1 MKGLDAG
8 LAAHLASGATTLA
21 TCWRLTRRDGLVL
34 GFTDHDREL
43 VVDGTTCRP
52 QEGLEGSARPERLGP
67 SVETSEVLGVLSDA
81 AISADDIR
89 LGRYDDAEVALYKV
103 NWRDTG
109 QFVVLARYR
118 IGEIRQ
124 EDGAFR
130 AELRSLTAPLG
141 ETRGR
146 LYQALCDAE
155 LGDTRCG
162 VDLTG
167 PGKRAE
173 AVVLGPRDRYRLAV
187 EGIAT
192 FAADAFALGR
202 ALWTSGRRE
211 GLTDR
216 VLHSERLG
224 GVDILSFA
232 APVGDWVAEG
242 DELTLTVGCD
252 RSFQTC
258 RTRFGNSVNFRGF
271 PHIPGSDFVLRY
283 PKSGQVRDGRALVT

>member
-21 TCWRLTRRDGLVL
+21 TCWRLTRRDGVVL

-43 VVDGTTCRP
+43 VVDGTMYRP

-118 IGEIRQ
+118 SGEIRQ

-167 PGKRAE
+167 PGRRAE

-187 EGIAT
+187 DGIEA
-192 FAADAFALGR
+192 FAAEAFALGQ

-224 GVDILSFA
+224 GVDLLSFA
-232 APVGDWVAEG
+232 APVGDWVSEG
-242 DELTLTVGCD
+242 DGLTLTVGCD
-252 RSFQTC
+252 RSLQTC